1 MQSEKEKRLEIFNG
15 KDLDGWVAEGAKDY
29 KDQDGKL
36 RPVWTVRDRFLHCA
50 GKGYGFLRYD
60 KREFA
65 DFVLHVEYRMAPKCN
80 SGIGVRTVPYD
91 PSRDEA
97 TRPSFYSYE
106 IQLLDDA
113 GKKPNKHSSGSL
125 YRYVAPK
132 VNAVKPAPEWNV
144 VEVECVGPRIKVTI
158 NDQEVIDVD
167 QTSIAE
173 IRNKPLKGYVCLQN
187 HHGVIDFRNVRIERT
202 QKKSTAEDAEGRREE
217 MSIKLSLR
225 FFAFSAV
232 NMCETFG

>member
-1 MQSEKEKRLEIFNG
+1 MNVRLYVWQRLTAAVMVPLVLVHVALIFYATRRG
-15 KDLDGWVAEGAKDY
+15 LTAADILGRTRGSLAWASFYAVFVVAVA
-29 KDQDGKL
+29 
-36 RPVWTVRDRFLHCA
+36 VHA
-50 GKGYGFLRYD
+50 
-60 KREFA
+60 
-65 DFVLHVEYRMAPKCN
+65 
-80 SGIGVRTVPYD
+80 GIGVRTVPYD

-97 TRPSFYSYE
+97 TRPSFYCYE

-167 QTSIAE
+167 QTSIPE

-187 HHGVIDFRNVRIERT
+187 HHGVIDFRNVRIRENP
-202 QKKSTAEDAEGRREE
+202 KKSTAEDAETRREE
-217 MSIKLSLR
+217 CRLSSLCVSLR
-225 FFAFSAV
+225 SLRL
-232 NMCETFG
+232 E

>member
-1 MQSEKEKRLEIFNG
+1 
-15 KDLDGWVAEGAKDY
+15 
-29 KDQDGKL
+29 
-36 RPVWTVRDRFLHCA
+36 
-50 GKGYGFLRYD
+50 
-60 KREFA
+60 
-65 DFVLHVEYRMAPKCN
+65 MAPKCN
-80 SGIGVRTVPYD
+80 SGIGIRTVPYD